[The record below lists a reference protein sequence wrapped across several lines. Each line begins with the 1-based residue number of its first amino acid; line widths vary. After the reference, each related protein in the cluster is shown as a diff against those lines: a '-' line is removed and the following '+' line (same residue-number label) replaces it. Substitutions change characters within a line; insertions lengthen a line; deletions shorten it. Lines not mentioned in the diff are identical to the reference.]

1 MKKII
6 IVFLLF
12 SVFGFSQKQYT
23 FDHYAIYNGYNGY
36 RNTHYKL
43 ITYGNSNDHSYI
55 FQFEVNENNEVTN
68 ITLSLENVKKR
79 VFFKNIPFL
88 FKDFNPKIHLKSSRK
103 TKILSSCID
112 SKLAFSKN
120 EVISKIDST
129 ITTTVSTYKKETN
142 TVRKIE
148 IISFK
153 SDKVTNQKFHFA
165 HSNDFL
171 NCNKISLIP
180 NTIKSYK
187 LTRNNEILE
196 SFELEKL
203 DATNFLIN
211 YKE

>member
-6 IVFLLF
+6 IIFLLF

-23 FDHYAIYNGYNGY
+23 FDHYAIYKGYNGY
-36 RNTHYKL
+36 RNIHHKR
-43 ITYGNSNDHSYI
+43 IMFGNSKDHSYI
-55 FQFEVNENNEVTN
+55 LEFGVNENKEVTS
-68 ITLSLENVKKR
+68 ITLSLENLKKR
-79 VFFKNIPFL
+79 IFFKITPFP
-88 FKDFNPKIHLKSSRK
+88 FKDFNPEIHLKSSRK

-129 ITTTVSTYKKETN
+129 ITTTISTYKKETN

-148 IISFK
+148 IVSFK
-153 SDKVTNQKFHFA
+153 SDKVTNQKVHFA

-171 NCNKISLIP
+171 NCNKISLLP
-180 NTIKSYK
+180 NAIKSYK
-187 LTRNNEILE
+187 LTRNNKILE
-196 SFELEKL
+196 SFELEEL
-203 DATNFLIN
+203 DATNFSIN